1 MSTAVMSSVLGDKW
15 RMHVPNVTLF
25 TLFALCANGLVQAP
39 FVLQEPTVVGSSMGA
54 SIIWAYF
61 ELFGQDAL
69 IAKAIFVDQT
79 PLQVQATLNA
89 AKEIDRMSRVVS
101 VMA

>member
-1 MSTAVMSSVLGDKW
+1 MENACSQCHIFHTFVLSTI
-15 RMHVPNVTLF
+15 
-25 TLFALCANGLVQAP
+25 GLVQAP
-39 FVLQEPTVVGSSMGA
+39 VVLQEPTVVGSSMGA
-54 SIIWAYF
+54 SIIWSYF

-89 AKEIDRMSRVVS
+89 ANGIDHMSRAVS
-101 VMA
+101 IML